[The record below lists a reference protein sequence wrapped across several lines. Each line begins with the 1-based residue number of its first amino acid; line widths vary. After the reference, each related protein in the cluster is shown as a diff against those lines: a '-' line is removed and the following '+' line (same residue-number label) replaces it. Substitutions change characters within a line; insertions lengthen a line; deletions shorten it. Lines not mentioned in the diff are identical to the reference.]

1 MSKKYCLGVNLV
13 VMEPKNHPTSGA
25 EGFSVTYPDGYVS
38 WIPKEAKESRYIEL
52 VTTPEEAE
60 RDELG
65 IRHADIENFILDE
78 SYLLDHVTYNGEP
91 VKRNLI
97 STAVLSNGFVI
108 TNGSTSVNDRK
119 FDEEIGRVVCHEAV
133 LNKVWEYLG
142 FLLQWGVNGLKR

>member
-78 SYLLDHVTYNGEP
+78 SYLLDHVTYN
-91 VKRNLI
+91 
-97 STAVLSNGFVI
+97 
-108 TNGSTSVNDRK
+108 
-119 FDEEIGRVVCHEAV
+119 IGRVVYHEAV
-133 LNKVWEYLG
+133 LNRVWEYLG